1 MVPSRRAGWK
11 REVAYPPAACQH
23 GAMADFSAPAPPRA
37 AVRPVALLLGP
48 ALFAAALLLLRGET
62 PGVACVAGLTAWMA
76 CWWVTEALP
85 VAATALLPL
94 VVLPLAGVLNFPAV
108 ARDYGRDTIFLFL
121 GGFLLA
127 LGLQKSGAHR
137 RIALAIAGALG
148 SRPDRLVL
156 GFLLATAA
164 LSMWMSNTATTLLM
178 LPIVLSVLQEAR
190 EQGAPEA
197 DVRRVGAPLLL
208 ATAYGATIGGLATPV
223 GTPTNLVFREL
234 YPQLCPDGAPV
245 GFLQWMLLGVPIAA
259 VYALVGWWLLVRVAF
274 RLPRADLFAAAG
286 GADAIARLRA
296 GLGPVRRDERVAGAL
311 YAAAALLWIT
321 GKGLDFGA
329 FALPG
334 WQDWGPL
341 AGRADD
347 SVVAIGLALLLFALP
362 SGDRRGEPLLAWTDT
377 RDVPWGILLL
387 FGGGFAL
394 GTGFEAS
401 GLSQRV
407 AQAFH
412 GLQGAPLPLVQLASC
427 AAIVALSE
435 FASNTAT
442 AQICL
447 PILASAAA
455 SLQVDPRALLIPA
468 TFSASAAFMMPMGT
482 PPNAIVFGCG
492 YLTVRDMVRAG
503 VWFNLLGLAL
513 VLGAWWLLAP
523 LALG

>member
-1 MVPSRRAGWK
+1 MAPMV
-11 REVAYPPAACQH
+11 
-23 GAMADFSAPAPPRA
+23 DFTAPAPQRT
-37 AVRPVALLLGP
+37 VLRPVALLLGP
-48 ALFAAALLLLRGET
+48 ALFALTLLLLRGET
-62 PGVACVAGLTAWMA
+62 PAIARMAGLTAWMA
-76 CWWVTEALP
+76 CWWVTEAVP

-94 VVLPLAGVLNFPAV
+94 VVLPLAGLLPFADV

-127 LGLQKSGAHR
+127 LGLQKSGAQR

-156 GFLLATAA
+156 GFLAAAAA

-178 LPIVLSVLQEAR
+178 LPIVLSVLQAAR

-197 DVRRVGAPLLL
+197 DVRRTGAPLLL
-208 ATAYGATIGGLATPV
+208 AIAYGATIGGMATPV
-223 GTPTNLVFREL
+223 GTPTNLVFRQL

-245 GFLQWMLLGVPIAA
+245 GFLQWMLLGVPVAA
-259 VYALVGWWLLVRVAF
+259 VYLAAGWWVLTRVAF
-274 RLPRADLFAAAG
+274 RLPRTDLFATAG

-296 GLGPVRRDERVAGAL
+296 TLGPVRRDERIAGGL
-311 YAAAALLWIT
+311 YATAALLWVT
-321 GKGLDFGA
+321 GKGLDFGT

-347 SVVAIGLALLLFALP
+347 NVVAIALALLLFALP
-362 SGDRRGEPLLAWTDT
+362 SADRQGEALLAWSDT

-407 AQAFH
+407 AQAFL
-412 GLQGAPLPLVQLASC
+412 GLQGAPLPLIQLVSC
-427 AAIVALSE
+427 AAIVTLSE

-447 PILASAAA
+447 PILASAAH
-455 SLQVDPRALLIPA
+455 SLNVDPRALLIPA
-468 TFSASAAFMMPMGT
+468 TLSASAAFMMPVGT

-492 YLTVRDMVRAG
+492 YLSVRDMARAG
-503 VWFNLLGLAL
+503 LWFNLLGLAL

>member
-1 MVPSRRAGWK
+1 
-11 REVAYPPAACQH
+11 
-23 GAMADFSAPAPPRA
+23 MADFSAPAPPRA

-48 ALFAAALLLLRGET
+48 ALFALALLLLRDES
-62 PGVACVAGLTAWMA
+62 PGVARVAGLTAWMA

-94 VVLPLAGVLNFPAV
+94 VVLPLAGVLPLPDV

-127 LGLQKSGAHR
+127 LGLQRSGAHR

-178 LPIVLSVLQEAR
+178 LPIVLAVLQEAR
-190 EQGAPEA
+190 EQGAPES

-245 GFLQWMLLGVPIAA
+245 GFLQWMLLGVPLAA
-259 VYALVGWWLLVRVAF
+259 VYLIVGWWLLVRVAF

-296 GLGPVRRDERVAGAL
+296 GLGPVRRDERVAGGL
-311 YAAAALLWIT
+311 YAAAALLWVT
-321 GKGLDFGA
+321 GQGLDFGA

-334 WQDWGPL
+334 WHAWGPL
-341 AGRADD
+341 AGRVDD
-347 SVVAIGLALLLFALP
+347 SGVAIGLALLLFALP
-362 SGDRRGEPLLAWTDT
+362 SADRRGEPLLDWADT

-394 GTGFEAS
+394 GTAFESS

-412 GLQGAPLPLVQLASC
+412 GLQGAPLPLVQLAVC
-427 AAIVALSE
+427 AACVALSE

-442 AQICL
+442 AQIAL

-455 SLQVDPRALLIPA
+455 SLAVDPRALLLPA
-468 TFSASAAFMMPMGT
+468 TLSASAAFMMPVGT

-492 YLTVRDMVRAG
+492 YLSVRDMVRAG